1 MAITLKPQPNLV
13 IACPPDPLP
22 HLPPE
27 LHLHIIETIAERIPF
42 SPNQDQLYDPIDL
55 ATLCACSLVCKLWLN
70 TARARIWSSTRL
82 SGRLR
87 SMALIDLLEA
97 YVCTY
102 DSIASGD
109 GHRENDIPGRARVH
123 EMACSLARL
132 SIPSFAARI
141 MYLSIRETR
150 GNPWDPKWLDNA
162 LPYLAAHLKGLH
174 SLEIERVTWEY
185 LSSHSRTTC
194 LESFRRV
201 KELVLRGC
209 SFHTAADLCEF
220 LAEFDKLEV
229 LTLDGVHCMRSDA
242 PRWYLD
248 AWVDGKKC
256 VSPPSNA
263 LRAVGMRGAP
273 MDTVLEWIMSGI
285 EYRKGIGMRG
295 VGITSAKLGGV
306 GIAEAEV
313 VGRFLR
319 EVGESLSELRVG
331 FDQSFVERG
340 DAFTDQIDLGRNS
353 TLRELHVFGLV
364 VPSPDPTAEREETSL
379 TQLTSLLSPIQSPME
394 VLSLAMYPADIR
406 AFSMVDFD
414 GMARVFEKR
423 EWAGVEE
430 VRVVISNKGECGFGR
445 VVKQRLSKLD
455 ERGVLRV
462 NVGFDEREVI

>member
-1 MAITLKPQPNLV
+1 MCRAQGHQPSLHPHPSTSATVSSATTYLEENLV

-70 TARARIWSSTRL
+70 TARARIWSST
-82 SGRLR
+82 
-87 SMALIDLLEA
+87 
-97 YVCTY
+97 
-102 DSIASGD
+102 
-109 GHRENDIPGRARVH
+109 RVH